1 MNLES
6 AQWNLITNSHHS
18 SILCQCSSLCCP
30 GEAGTPP
37 PQQILY
43 FYQGKIGLFLYGTV
57 ECHDIGFKDKSGPCY
72 GNSSTGGNLGSIMES
87 DVSDV
92 MLHGDIVESTCS
104 DVIWM
109 QEDHEM

>member
-1 MNLES
+1 MS
-6 AQWNLITNSHHS
+6 VLIIVLSRGGWYS
-18 SILCQCSSLCCP
+18 
-30 GEAGTPP
+30 

-72 GNSSTGGNLGSIMES
+72 GNSSTGRNLGSIMES

-104 DVIWM
+104 DVIWI

>member
-1 MNLES
+1 M
-6 AQWNLITNSHHS
+6 
-18 SILCQCSSLCCP
+18 CCP
-30 GEAGTPP
+30 WGRLVL

-43 FYQGKIGLFLYGTV
+43 FSKEKIGLFLYGTV

-92 MLHGDIVESTCS
+92 MLHDDVVESTCS

>member
-1 MNLES
+1 MES
-6 AQWNLITNSHHS
+6 NNQFSSFIHFMSVLIIVLSRGGWYS
-18 SILCQCSSLCCP
+18 
-30 GEAGTPP
+30 

>member
-1 MNLES
+1 MFYTSFAPLWNVN
-6 AQWNLITNSHHS
+6 AQNVINPTNYNC
-18 SILCQCSSLCCP
+18 ILHLSP
-30 GEAGTPP
+30 
-37 PQQILY
+37 
-43 FYQGKIGLFLYGTV
+43 FGLFLYGTV

-92 MLHGDIVESTCS
+92 MLHDDIVESTCS